1 MKVYILGSLRNPRVP
16 EVAALVRKAGHQA
29 FDDWYSPGPET
40 DEKWQEYEKAR
51 GRSYKEALLGEHAE
65 AAFQLDKRNLDT
77 SEAAIL
83 GGPYG
88 KSAMA
93 EMGYLRGRGVPV
105 YVLLDGEPERFDLM
119 LKFANS
125 VHYDPEEIIHRLDA
139 SQTLAHLWGG
149 GT

>member
-16 EVAALVRKAGHQA
+16 EVANIVRQYGHRA

-40 DEKWQEYEKAR
+40 DERWQAYEKAR
-51 GRSYKEALLGEHAE
+51 GRSYREALLGEHAD

-83 GGPYG
+83 VGPYG

-105 YVLLDGEPERFDLM
+105 FVLLDGEPERFDLM
-119 LKFANS
+119 LKFATS
-125 VHYDPEEIIHRLDA
+125 IHYDLEDVLAALARL
-139 SQTLAHLWGG
+139 
-149 GT
+149 